1 MSQDPSTST
10 RGRREVLALAGALQ
24 GALLAGCLDG
34 NGGDPGGSNGN
45 GTGTLPTDEPDQL
58 VAGNDQF
65 ALDALAELIEEEPD
79 ENLFFSPYSIRAAL
93 AMTWAG
99 ARGNTETA
107 MADAL
112 AFALDQDEQHAAF
125 ANLEAELDARSEA
138 AETNDG
144 EPFTLRA
151 VNDVWGREEGSYR
164 DEYLD
169 TLDEQYDAE
178 LHSVPFTANPEAARE
193 EINDYIAEQTE
204 DRIDELLPENAI
216 TASTVLVLTN
226 AIYFHASWLH
236 QFHEGST
243 GPAEF
248 TALDGATDEVSM
260 MSQEQRFPY
269 AEVEGHQLVDLPY
282 VGDEVSMTV
291 ILPAEGQ
298 FEEFEEALTP
308 ATLAGLLD
316 ELSTIQ
322 GTIELPRFEYES
334 SFALEGVLTA
344 LGMGDA
350 FDLGTADFSG
360 IVEGGG
366 IAIDEVWHDA
376 FVAVDEEGTEAAAA
390 TAVGMEESAPQDT
403 FEMTVDRPFLFCIR
417 DRPTDTLLFVGR
429 VVDAAAAQ

>member
-1 MSQDPSTST
+1 MTRERMMPT
-10 RGRREVLALAGALQ
+10 RGRREVLALAGAVQ

-34 NGGDPGGSNGN
+34 NSSPGGGM
-45 GTGTLPTDEPDQL
+45 GGHIDDLPTRDLDQL

-65 ALDALAELIEEEPD
+65 ALDALMELIEEKPD

-99 ARGNTETA
+99 ARGETEA
-107 MADAL
+107 VMADAL
-112 AFALDQDEQHAAF
+112 AFALDQDDQHAAF
-125 ANLEAELDARSEA
+125 GDLEAELDARSDATEN
-138 AETNDG
+138 NDG

-151 VNDVWGREEGSYR
+151 VNDVWGRKEYPYR

-169 TLDEQYDAE
+169 ALDEHYGAE
-178 LHSVPFTANPEAARE
+178 LHSVPFETDPEAARQ
-193 EINDYIAEQTE
+193 EINEYIAEQTE
-204 DRIDELLPENAI
+204 DRIDELLPENSI
-216 TASTVLVLTN
+216 SASTVLVLTN

-236 QFHEGST
+236 QFSEGST
-243 GPAEF
+243 EPAEF
-248 TALDGATDEVSM
+248 SALDGSTDEVSM

-269 AEVEGHQLVDLPY
+269 TEVEGHQLVDLPY
-282 VGDEVSMTV
+282 VGEEVSMTV
-291 ILPAEGQ
+291 ILPAEGE
-298 FEEFEEALTP
+298 FEEFEEALDP
-308 ATLAGLLD
+308 ATLGGLLD

-334 SFALEGVLTA
+334 SFALKDVLSA
-344 LGMGDA
+344 LGMEVA
-350 FDLGTADFSG
+350 FDLGSADFSG

-366 IAIDEVWHDA
+366 LAISDVWHDA

-390 TAVGMEESAPQDT
+390 TAVGMEESAPQET